1 MSSVAKKDVAITP
14 LLEVATLFLRL
25 GFTAF
30 GGPAAHISLFHDEIV
45 RRRGWLTEEQY
56 LDLLGATNLIPGPNS
71 TEMAIHLG
79 KQRAGWPGFFAA
91 GIGFIAPAML
101 IVMALAWAYVRFG
114 QLPVAQSLLLAIQPV
129 VIVIILQALILL
141 GKKGMKDKVTGVIS
155 VATFSLALLGVNE
168 LALLFGGGVVGLVIY
183 LGLRRRQGALPALLP
198 LGALGIAPLP
208 ALATVPFSM
217 STLFLTFLKIGAIL
231 YGSGYVLIAFLRA
244 DFVERLGW
252 ITETQLI
259 DAVAVG
265 QITPG
270 PLFTTATFIGYILGG
285 PVAAVVATVGIFL
298 PAFIFVAI
306 SSPLIP
312 RLRASPLTAAFLDS
326 VIAAS
331 LGLMAAV
338 TVQLAIGSFRS
349 ILAVAIGLVSALL
362 LFRFKVSSMWLVGG
376 AAVVGI
382 IAGLIS

>member
-1 MSSVAKKDVAITP
+1 MTP
-14 LLEVATLFLRL
+14 LFEVATLFLRL

-30 GGPAAHISLFHDEIV
+30 GGPAAHISLFHDELV
-45 RRRGWLTEEQY
+45 RRRQWLTEDEY

-79 KQRAGWPGFFAA
+79 KKRAGWPGFFAA
-91 GIGFIAPAML
+91 GLGFIAPAML
-101 IVMALAWAYVRFG
+101 MVMAFAWAYLRYG
-114 QLPVAQSLLLAIQPV
+114 QLPVAKSLFLALQPV
-129 VIVIILQALILL
+129 VIVIILQALVFLAR
-141 GKKGMKDKVTGVIS
+141 KGLKDKVTVVIS
-155 VATFSLALLGVNE
+155 VVTFALALLGVNE
-168 LALLFGGGVVGLVIY
+168 LALLFGGGLIGLAIY
-183 LGLRRRQGALPALLP
+183 LVLRGKQGALPALLP
-198 LGALGIAPLP
+198 FGALTLP
-208 ALATVPFSM
+208 ALVAAPFSL
-217 STLFLTFLKIGAIL
+217 STLFLTFFKIGAIL

-252 ITETQLI
+252 ITEAQLL

-270 PLFTTATFIGYILGG
+270 PLFTTATFIGYLKGG
-285 PVAAVVATVGIFL
+285 AVGGLLATVAIFL

-306 SSPLIP
+306 SNPLIP

-338 TVQLAIGSFRS
+338 TVQLAFGGLRS
-349 ILAVAIGLVSALL
+349 PLAIAIGLVSALL
-362 LFRFKVSSMWLVGG
+362 LFRFKVSSMWLIGG

-382 IAGLIS
+382 VAGLIA

>member
-1 MSSVAKKDVAITP
+1 VAKKDVAITP

-331 LGLMAAV
+331 LGLMAGV

>member
-1 MSSVAKKDVAITP
+1 MTP
-14 LLEVATLFLRL
+14 LLEVTTLFLRL

-45 RRRGWLTEEQY
+45 KRRGWLTEQEY

-79 KQRAGWPGFFAA
+79 KLRAGWPGFFAA

-101 IVMALAWAYVRFG
+101 IVMGIAWAYVRYG

-141 GKKGMKDKVTGVIS
+141 GKKGLKDALTVVIS
-155 VATFSLALLGVNE
+155 VATFALALLGINE
-168 LALLFGGGVVGLVIY
+168 LLLLFGGGITCLGIY
-183 LGLRRRQGALPALLP
+183 LIIRRRAGSLPALLP
-198 LGALGIAPLP
+198 LGALSLP
-208 ALATVPFSM
+208 ALAAAPFALPV
-217 STLFLTFLKIGAIL
+217 LFLTFLKIGAIL

-252 ITETQLI
+252 ITETQLL

-265 QITPG
+265 QVTPG
-270 PLFTTATFIGYILGG
+270 PLFTTATFIGYLLGG
-285 PVAAVVATVGIFL
+285 PVAAVVATIGIFL

-306 SSPLIP
+306 SNPLIP
-312 RLRASPLTAAFLDS
+312 RLRNSHVTAAFLDS

-338 TVQLAIGSFRS
+338 TAQLGIGSFRTP
-349 ILAVAIGLVSALL
+349 LAIAIGLISALL
-362 LFRFKVSSMWLVGG
+362 LFRFKVSSMVLVGG

-382 IAGLIS
+382 VAGLIAPR

>member
-1 MSSVAKKDVAITP
+1 MPTP

-25 GFTAF
+25 GLTAF

-45 RRRGWLTEEQY
+45 RRRRWLTEEQY

-79 KQRAGWPGFFAA
+79 KVRAGWPGFFAA

-101 IVMALAWAYVRFG
+101 MVMALAWAYVRYG
-114 QLPVAQSLLLAIQPV
+114 QLPVTQSLFLALQPV
-129 VIVIILQALILL
+129 VIVIILQALIFL
-141 GKKGMKDKVTGVIS
+141 GQKGLKDKLTVVIA
-155 VATFSLALLGVNE
+155 VATFALAMLGVNE
-168 LALLFGGGVVGLVIY
+168 LALLFGGGLLGLLAYLVI
-183 LGLRRRQGALPALLP
+183 RRRQAPLPALLP
-198 LGALGIAPLP
+198 LGALALP
-208 ALATVPFSM
+208 ALAAVPFSFAA
-217 STLFLTFLKIGAIL
+217 LFLTFLKIGAIL

-252 ITETQLI
+252 ITEAQLL

-270 PLFTTATFIGYILGG
+270 PLFTTATFIGYLVGGPLGG
-285 PVAAVVATVGIFL
+285 LLATVGIFL
-298 PAFIFVAI
+298 PAFLFVAL
-306 SSPLIP
+306 SNPLIP
-312 RLRASPLTAAFLDS
+312 RLRASPLAAATLDA

-338 TVQLAIGSFRS
+338 TVQLALTSLRTP
-349 ILAVAIGLVSALL
+349 LAVAIALAAALL
-362 LFRFKVSSMWLVGG
+362 LFRFKVSSLWLIGG

-382 IAGLIS
+382 VAGVLAS

>member
-1 MSSVAKKDVAITP
+1 MAKKDVAITP

>member
-1 MSSVAKKDVAITP
+1 M
-14 LLEVATLFLRL
+14 LEVATLFLRL
-25 GFTAF
+25 GLTAF

-45 RRRGWLTEEQY
+45 RRRQWLTEEQY

-79 KQRAGWPGFFAA
+79 KVRAGWPGFFAA

-101 IVMALAWAYVRFG
+101 MVMALAWAYVRYG
-114 QLPVAQSLLLAIQPV
+114 QLPVTQSLFLALQPV
-129 VIVIILQALILL
+129 VIVIILQALIFL
-141 GKKGMKDKVTGVIS
+141 GQKGLKDKLTVVIA
-155 VATFSLALLGVNE
+155 VATFALAMLGVNE
-168 LALLFGGGVVGLVIY
+168 LALLFGGGLLGLLAYLVI
-183 LGLRRRQGALPALLP
+183 RRRQAPLPALLP
-198 LGALGIAPLP
+198 LGALALP
-208 ALATVPFSM
+208 ALAAVPFSFAA
-217 STLFLTFLKIGAIL
+217 LFLTFLKIGAIL

-252 ITETQLI
+252 ITEAQLL

-270 PLFTTATFIGYILGG
+270 PLFTTATFIGYLVGGPLGG
-285 PVAAVVATVGIFL
+285 LLATVGIFL
-298 PAFIFVAI
+298 PAFLFVAL
-306 SSPLIP
+306 SNPLIP
-312 RLRASPLTAAFLDS
+312 RLRASPLAAATLDA

-338 TVQLAIGSFRS
+338 TVQLALTSLRTP
-349 ILAVAIGLVSALL
+349 LAVAIALVSALL
-362 LFRFKVSSMWLVGG
+362 LFRFKVSSLWLIGG

-382 IAGLIS
+382 VAGVLAS

>member
-1 MSSVAKKDVAITP
+1 
-14 LLEVATLFLRL
+14 
-25 GFTAF
+25 
-30 GGPAAHISLFHDEIV
+30 
-45 RRRGWLTEEQY
+45 
-56 LDLLGATNLIPGPNS
+56 
-71 TEMAIHLG
+71 MAIHLG
-79 KQRAGWPGFFAA
+79 KRRAGWPGFFAA
-91 GIGFIAPAML
+91 GIAFIAPAML
-101 IVMALAWAYVRFG
+101 IVMALAWAYLRYG

-141 GKKGMKDKVTGVIS
+141 GQKGLKDKVTVVIS
-155 VATFSLALLGVNE
+155 VATFALALFGINE
-168 LALLFGGGVVGLVIY
+168 LLLLFGGGLVGLAIY
-183 LGLRRRQGALPALLP
+183 LILRRRQGALPALLP
-198 LGALGIAPLP
+198 LGALTLP
-208 ALATVPFSM
+208 VFAAAPFSM
-217 STLFLTFLKIGAIL
+217 GMLFFTFLKIGAIL

-252 ITETQLI
+252 ITESQLL

-306 SSPLIP
+306 SNPLIP

-331 LGLMAAV
+331 LGLMSAV
-338 TVQLAIGSFRS
+338 TLQLAIGSFRS

-382 IAGLIS
+382 IVGLV

>member
-1 MSSVAKKDVAITP
+1 
-14 LLEVATLFLRL
+14 
-25 GFTAF
+25 
-30 GGPAAHISLFHDEIV
+30 
-45 RRRGWLTEEQY
+45 
-56 LDLLGATNLIPGPNS
+56 
-71 TEMAIHLG
+71 MAIHLG

-331 LGLMAAV
+331 LGLMAGV